1 MSIPREVSLE
11 TFDGKARLVQTPIP
25 ELRELRRGFGF
36 DRNGLKGY
44 SFDQNRLIN
53 ECYWRSRSQ
62 PIGSQRQS
70 GGDNRRVRD
79 RYSVRIWA
87 QGTHGPG
94 EETLIGYDVPAGELF
109 VDRTKSGQVAFSNL
123 FPSREAAPLAAK
135 KGRVELHIFVDWS
148 SVEVFAG
155 DGRVV
160 ITDQIF
166 PKPSSDGLSLFA
178 NGGIAKLVSLHIWQL
193 RSIWDK

>member
-1 MSIPREVSLE
+1 MLDPAVLFEGEDGAAQVIAEFEVGTASE
-11 TFDGKARLVQTPIP
+11 F
-25 ELRELRRGFGF
+25 
-36 DRNGLKGY
+36 GLK
-44 SFDQNRLIN
+44 
-53 ECYWRSRSQ
+53 
-62 PIGSQRQS
+62 
-70 GGDNRRVRD
+70 VR
-79 RYSVRIWA
+79 
-87 QGTHGPG
+87 TGPG
-94 EETLIGYDVPAGELF
+94 EETLIGYNVPAGELF
-109 VDRTKSGQVAFSNL
+109 VDRTKSGQAAFSNL

-178 NGGIAKLVSLHIWQL
+178 NGGIARLVSLHIWQL